1 MKIDELSEKQVSLLL
16 DLENQRKK
24 NEADGGKYSDFYLRV
39 CFAAVAKYFDLEGG
53 RFEWFEGLKEMQK

>member
-1 MKIDELSEKQVSLLL
+1 MKIDELSEKQANLLH

-39 CFAAVAKYFDLEGG
+39 CFAAVARYFELEGG
-53 RFEWFEGLKEMQK
+53 RSEWIEELKEVQK

>member
-1 MKIDELSEKQVSLLL
+1 MLH

-39 CFAAVAKYFDLEGG
+39 CFAAVARYFELEGG
-53 RFEWFEGLKEMQK
+53 RSEWIEGLKEVQK

>member
-1 MKIDELSEKQVSLLL
+1 MKIDELSEKQVNLLL

-24 NEADGGKYSDFYLRV
+24 NAMDGGKYSDFYLRV

-53 RFEWFEGLKEMQK
+53 RSKWLDGLEEMQK

>member
-1 MKIDELSEKQVSLLL
+1 MKIDELSEKQANLLH

-39 CFAAVAKYFDLEGG
+39 CFAAVARYFELEGG
-53 RFEWFEGLKEMQK
+53 RSEWIEGLKEVQK

>member
-1 MKIDELSEKQVSLLL
+1 MKICELNEKQANLLH

-39 CFAAVAKYFDLEGG
+39 CFAAVARYFELEGG
-53 RFEWFEGLKEMQK
+53 RSEWIEGLKEVQK